1 MTIDTD
7 IFRENLNRFTKQAFT
22 MLPPIQSPSILDIGC
37 GSCIPS
43 IALCRMSGGTVTAV
57 DIDEILLRKAEKNI
71 RDAGLQTGI
80 RLVRGSLFSLPFRRE
95 CFDILWCE
103 GAVFPMGFSNA
114 ITAWRAYIADGGFC
128 VLHDDASDTVKKLSS
143 VTKSGYALIDH
154 FTLSP
159 EIWWEHYYGPLEIE
173 LTKLSPSTDGN
184 PISFPEI
191 REEISGFKK
200 NPARYSSIFIL
211 MQKTDDRK

>member
-7 IFRENLNRFTKQAFT
+7 IFRETLNRFTKQAFT
-22 MLPPIQSPSILDIGC
+22 MLPPMQSPSILDIGC

-57 DIDEILLRKAEKNI
+57 DIDESLLRKAARNI
-71 RDAGLQTGI
+71 RDAGLQTRI

-114 ITAWRAYIADGGFC
+114 ITAWRPYIADGGFC

-143 VTKSGYALIDH
+143 VTKAGYTLIDH

-159 EIWWEHYYGPLEIE
+159 KIWWDYYYGPLEIE
-173 LTKLSPSTDGN
+173 LAKLPPSNDGN
-184 PISFPEI
+184 SISFPLI
-191 REEISGFKK
+191 REEISGYKK
-200 NPARYSSIFIL
+200 NPARYSSVFIL